1 MATLESLDQ
10 EEDLTTSAS
19 SHLQTPNPPGKAA
32 GKHKGGV
39 GFVSA
44 FKNPRKVGSFSKKD
58 PQGGPLPVISY
69 K

>member
-10 EEDLTTSAS
+10 EEDLTTTSAS

-44 FKNPRKVGSFSKKD
+44 FKTHERLGLFQKGSTRWA
-58 PQGGPLPVISY
+58 PTSY
-69 K
+69 KL